1 MSIPAPLVLLALALS
16 SPAPAAQQLP
26 EGFVAEPIAGG
37 WESPVGLCWLD
48 QTRLLVGERDGRV
61 WYVENDVKKN
71 LVYDIAS
78 ETLTNGDRGM
88 LGIATPPDF
97 DLTGWLYLFYVVDQ
111 NGNDRAALGFS
122 RLIRVHTSYDGDGN
136 LVADPLSRQYL
147 LGDTWSTG
155 VTSCHLSHTI
165 GGLRFLSD
173 GSLVMTTGD
182 NAHYDLTDTGGA
194 DPNCFL
200 PDRTPSDQDLGAYR
214 SQYDDTLCGKV
225 LRLDPQTGL
234 GLADNPYFTGDANDL
249 RSRIWARGLR
259 NPYRFTLLPDS
270 GPREALL
277 IADVGWNLWEEINL
291 CAGGENFG
299 WPCFEG
305 LGPQVD
311 YQNAD
316 FRGIC
321 SGIGAAHDEPLV
333 AWHHSQGG
341 PSGFRGNCAT
351 GLAVYRGD
359 RYPEVYRGRLF
370 FFDYGRN
377 WLRAAELGEDL
388 AIESVLVFGREMGG
402 PVELVEQPGTRD
414 LVYCSLGGGVFRL
427 RYTGAELPPEA
438 VLGATP
444 AYGPGDLEVE
454 LSALASSDPE
464 GQPLSYAWDLGDGTT
479 STAASLTKTYTGT
492 ASYLVRLTVTDS
504 EGLAS
509 SAEARITPNNTPP
522 RILRVLGPNDGDEYE
537 HEEPL
542 RLGAEATDDED
553 GPAFD
558 ARWTI
563 DLVHDHHVHP
573 DWATAAGLTG
583 LVSLDSHGPGDNH
596 FVVRFRA
603 TDSRGLVDERVVEVY
618 DAHAVPQAHLV
629 DLPETSVRAGQLVRP
644 VAHVDFAKGRAQVK
658 QPKLTFDWGDGTA
671 TVIDEAR
678 HQVDATPTHAYRV
691 PGRYKLRLVAELETE
706 RDVEVALIEVGPPL
720 PAVAIFAPLD
730 AERWVVRAEQ
740 EEIVAAL
747 QASLALR
754 ASEVR
759 AFHLGEGEALREWM
773 ASLEGDTIA
782 DVLVLLDFMPEPLV
796 AGGLAGSALEH
807 WVAHGNGLVWTG
819 ITPLQ
824 DVLHDDGSGSQILL
838 GADQFFDST
847 QPYIV
852 LGTGLQTPSAAAAA
866 VLPSLAAFRTDRGL
880 RYEQLGPAWQVARIF
895 AEDPGHESDAL
906 ELRHAGGG
914 FYAQFLCVN
923 RETEPRAEV
932 LSEYLRHKLRQRR
945 AAAR

>member
-1 MSIPAPLVLLALALS
+1 MSNPAPTAVLVLSLLAG
-16 SPAPAAQQLP
+16 APASQQLP
-26 EGFVAEPIAGG
+26 DGFVAEPIAGD
-37 WESPVGLCWLD
+37 WASPVGLCWID
-48 QTRLLVGERDGRV
+48 ETRLLVAERDGRV
-61 WYVENDVKKN
+61 WYVEDDVKKN
-71 LVYDIAS
+71 LVYDIS
-78 ETLTNGDRGM
+78 GETLTNGDRGM
-88 LGIATPPDF
+88 LGIAVPPDF
-97 DLTGWLYLFYVVDQ
+97 DLTGWLYLFLVVDP
-111 NGNDRAALGFS
+111 NGNDRAALSFA
-122 RLIRVHTSYDGDGN
+122 RLIRVRTSYGPGGE
-136 LVADPLSRQYL
+136 LVADPLSREYL

-182 NAHYDLTDTGGA
+182 NAHYDFTDTGGA

-200 PDRTPSDQDLGAYR
+200 DGRTPLDQDLGAYR

-225 LRLDPQTGL
+225 LRLDPETGL
-234 GLADNPYFTGDANDL
+234 GLADNPYFTGDASDL

-321 SGIGAAHDEPLV
+321 TGVAHDEPLV

-377 WLRAAELGEDL
+377 WLRAAEMSDDL
-388 AIESVLVFGREMGG
+388 ALENVLVFGREMGG

-414 LVYCSLGGGVFRL
+414 LVYCSLGNGVFRL
-427 RYTGAELPPEA
+427 RYLGAQLPPQA
-438 VLGATP
+438 VLTATP
-444 AYGPGDLEVE
+444 SFGTGDLEVE
-454 LSALASSDPE
+454 LSAAASSDPE
-464 GQPLSYAWDLGDGTT
+464 GQPLTFEWDLGDGT
-479 STAASLTKTYTGT
+479 SASGPSVTRTYTGT
-492 ASYLVRLTVTDS
+492 ASYRVRVTVTDT
-504 EGLAS
+504 EGLSS
-509 SAEARITPNNTPP
+509 SAETLVTPNNTPP
-522 RILRVLGPNDGDEYE
+522 RLVRLIGPADGDEYE
-537 HEEPL
+537 HDEPV
-542 RLGAEATDDED
+542 RLGAEAVDDED
-553 GPAFD
+553 GD
-558 ARWTI
+558 ALAATWTI

-573 DWATAAGLTG
+573 DWATVQGQRGMVT
-583 LVSLDSHGPGDNH
+583 LDSHGPGDNH
-596 FVVRFRA
+596 FVVRFTA
-603 TDSRGLVDERVVEVY
+603 TDARGLAVSEEVELY

-629 DLPETSVRAGQLVRP
+629 DLPETRVRAGQLVRP

-658 QPKLTFDWGDGTA
+658 QPTLTFDWGDGSA

-691 PGRYKLRLVAELETE
+691 QGRYKLRLVAELEGV
-706 RDVEVALIEVGPPL
+706 RDVEVAFVEVGPPL

-747 QASLALR
+747 GQALALR

-759 AFHLGEGEALREWM
+759 AFHLGDGEALREWM
-773 ASLEGDTIA
+773 ASLEQDSIA
-782 DVLVLLDFMPEPLV
+782 DVLVLLDFMPGALV
-796 AGGLAGSALEH
+796 EGGLAGSHLER
-807 WVAHGNGLVWTG
+807 WVAGGNGLVWTG
-819 ITPLQ
+819 LTPLQ
-824 DVLHDDGSGSQILL
+824 DVLNDDGTGRQILL
-838 GADQFFDST
+838 GADEFFGAT

-852 LGTGLQTPSAAAAA
+852 LGAGQQTPTPSGAT
-866 VLPSLAAFRTDRGL
+866 VVPSLSSFRSERAL
-880 RYEQLGPAWQVARIF
+880 RPTHLGPAWQVAHIF
-895 AEDPGHESDAL
+895 AEDPNQESDAL

-923 RETEPRAEV
+923 RATEPRAEV
-932 LSEYLRHKLRQRR
+932 LSEYLRHKLRARR
-945 AAAR
+945 AAGR

>member
-1 MSIPAPLVLLALALS
+1 MSHPAPSVLLALALLS
-16 SPAPAAQQLP
+16 FAPAAQQLP
-26 EGFVAEPIAGG
+26 DGFIAEPIAGG
-37 WESPVGLCWLD
+37 WASPVGLCWLD
-48 QTRLLVGERDGRV
+48 QTRLLVAERDGRV
-61 WYVENDVKKN
+61 WYVENDQKKN
-71 LVYDIAS
+71 LVYDIHE
-78 ETLTNGDRGM
+78 ETLTNGDRGL
-88 LGIATPPDF
+88 LGIATAPDF

-122 RLIRVHTSYDGDGN
+122 RLIRVHTSFDLAGN

-182 NAHYDLTDTGGA
+182 NAHYDFTDTGSA

-200 PDRTPSDQDLGAYR
+200 PGRTPSDQDLGAYR

-225 LRLDPQTGL
+225 LRLDPETGL
-234 GLADNPYFTGDANDL
+234 GLPDNPYFTGDANDL

-305 LGPQVD
+305 LGPQAD

-377 WLRAAELGEDL
+377 WLRAAELGDDL
-388 AIESVLVFGREMGG
+388 SIESVLVFGREMGG

-414 LVYCSLGGGVFRL
+414 LVYCSLGAGIFRL
-427 RYTGAELPPEA
+427 RYTGAELPPVA

-444 AYGPGDLEVE
+444 VYGPGDLEVE
-454 LSALASSDPE
+454 LTALASSDPE
-464 GQPLSYAWDLGDGTT
+464 GQPLSFAWDLGDGTS
-479 STAASLTKTYTGT
+479 STDASLTHSYTGT
-492 ASYLVRLTVTDS
+492 TSYLVRLTVTDS
-504 EGLAS
+504 EGLSS
-509 SAEARITPNNTPP
+509 SADALITPNNTPP
-522 RILRVLGPNDGDEYE
+522 RILRMLGPADGDEYE
-537 HEEPL
+537 HDEPL
-542 RLGAEATDDED
+542 RLAAEATDDED
-553 GPAFD
+553 GPALD

-563 DLVHDHHVHP
+563 DLVHDHHLHP
-573 DWATAAGLTG
+573 DWATVPGQTG
-583 LVSLDSHGPGDNH
+583 QITLESHGQGDIH
-596 FVVRFRA
+596 FIVRFTA

-618 DAHAVPQAHLV
+618 DAHSVPQAHLV
-629 DLPETSVRAGQLVRP
+629 DLPETKVRAGQLVRP

-678 HQVDATPTHAYRV
+678 HQVDAAPTHAYRV
-691 PGRYKLRLVAELETE
+691 PGRYKLRLVAELEAE
-706 RDVEVALIEVGPPL
+706 RDVDVALIEVGPPL

-740 EEIVAAL
+740 EEIVTAL
-747 QASLALR
+747 QSSLALR

-773 ASLEGDTIA
+773 ASLADDTIA
-782 DVLVLLDFMPEPLV
+782 DVLVLLDYMPEPLV
-796 AGGLAGSALEH
+796 EGGLAGSALED

-824 DVLHDDGSGSQILL
+824 DVLHDDGTASQILL
-838 GADQFFDST
+838 GADQFFAST

-852 LGTGLQTPSAAAAA
+852 LGTGMQTPTAATAV
-866 VLPSLAAFRTDRGL
+866 VLPSLAAFRADRAL
-880 RYEQLGPAWQVARIF
+880 RYTQLGPAWQVARIF
-895 AEDPGHESDAL
+895 AEDLSQESDAL
-906 ELRHAGGG
+906 ELRHSGGG

-932 LSEYLRHKLRQRR
+932 LSEYLRYKLRQRR
-945 AAAR
+945 AAGR